1 MQELFDKR
9 GLFRHTVVA
18 DATTEQRLSDRDCA
32 FALRQTFSD
41 VLKDFPFL
49 LFFPAII
56 LSAVLFNRG
65 SGLVATV
72 LSAVLSAY
80 FFLEPIGSF
89 AIRDPGQFLG
99 WCVFVVIGIAITLI
113 IEAEHLAYRQ
123 LDEAHAQLKRAHEA
137 TKASEADK
145 AELLV
150 EANHRIMNNPHTA
163 ISLLHLQAR
172 SAKEPTRED
181 FLTAAERVS
190 VMAKV
195 QRRLVRSEGADWA
208 DSRSFIEEL
217 CRDLETALI
226 SFRPISLDVKAES
239 HPIPLSQAVSI
250 GLIINE
256 LLVNALK
263 YAFPDDRDGRVFVT
277 FTRTGDEYCLAVSD
291 NGVGIPAA
299 RDSTSSPL
307 STGLGP
313 APDPRVCCPA
323 WRSAQD
329 RAALAWNTRSG
340 LFPSV
345 CGLEAGPHPF
355 SYVPTGPGSMKR
367 RWKSAGANSWP
378 SASISTFRT
387 PSSANLR
394 AC

>member
-1 MQELFDKR
+1 MRYGATAILVIVAFT
-9 GLFRHTVVA
+9 LRHTFYGA
-18 DATTEQRLSDRDCA
+18 
-32 FALRQTFSD
+32 
-41 VLKDFPFL
+41 LKDFPFL

-123 LDEAHAQLKRAHEA
+123 LNEAHAQLKQAHEA

-150 EANHRIMNNPHTA
+150 ETNHRVMNNLHTV

-172 SAKEPTRED
+172 SAKDPTRED

-195 QRRLVRSEGADWA
+195 QRRLVRSEGVDWA
-208 DSRSFIEEL
+208 DSRAFIEEL
-217 CRDLETALI
+217 CRDLETALV
-226 SFRPISLDVKAES
+226 SLRPIRLDVKAES
-239 HPIPLSQAVSI
+239 HPIPLNQAVSI

-277 FTRTGDEYCLAVSD
+277 FTRTEDEYCLAVSD
-291 NGVGIPAA
+291 NGVGFPTA
-299 RDSTSSPL
+299 RDSASSPL
-307 STGLGP
+307 STGLGQRLIR
-313 APDPRVCCPA
+313 AFVAQLGGRLKIEPRTTGTRAQVCFPV
-323 WRSAQD
+323 SA
-329 RAALAWNTRSG
+329 A
-340 LFPSV
+340 
-345 CGLEAGPHPF
+345 
-355 SYVPTGPGSMKR
+355 
-367 RWKSAGANSWP
+367 
-378 SASISTFRT
+378 
-387 PSSANLR
+387 
-394 AC
+394 

>member
-1 MQELFDKR
+1 MQKLFEQTR
-9 GLFRHTVVA
+9 SLRHIQWPLRYG
-18 DATTEQRLSDRDCA
+18 ATAILVIVA
-32 FALRQTFSD
+32 FALRHTFYSA
-41 VLKDFPFL
+41 LKDFPFL

-80 FFLEPIGSF
+80 FFLEPIGRF

-99 WCVFVVIGIAITLI
+99 WCVFVVIAIVITLI
-113 IEAEHLAYRQ
+113 IEAEHVAYRY
-123 LDEAHAQLKRAHEA
+123 LNEAHAQLKRAHEA

-150 EANHRIMNNPHTA
+150 ETNHWVMNNLYTV

-195 QRRLVRSEGADWA
+195 QRRLVRSEGVDWA

-226 SFRPISLDVKAES
+226 SLRPIRLDVKAES
-239 HPIPLSQAVSI
+239 HPIPLNQAVSL
-250 GLIINE
+250 GLILNE
-256 LLVNALK
+256 LFVNALK
-263 YAFPDDRDGRVFVT
+263 YAFPEDRDGRVFVT
-277 FTRTGDEYCLAVSD
+277 FTRTGHEYCPTVSD
-291 NGVGIPAA
+291 NGVGFP
-299 RDSTSSPL
+299 DVCGSTSAPA
-307 STGLGP
+307 STGLGQ
-313 APDPRVCCPA
+313 RLI
-323 WRSAQD
+323 RSFFAQ
-329 RAALAWNTRSG
+329 L
-340 LFPSV
+340 
-345 CGLEAGPHPF
+345 
-355 SYVPTGPGSMKR
+355 GSRLKVE
-367 RWKSAGANSWP
+367 P
-378 SASISTFRT
+378 RT
-387 PSSANLR
+387 PGTRAQVCFPVSA
-394 AC
+394 A